1 MKTKADASGE
11 AAIVRP
17 KYYEVDGALRANAN
31 RAWLLAFLTIPIA
44 LAAICIAVLA
54 RMQPP
59 TVIRIGSNG
68 DASIVGKPAKGTI
81 DDLYFWSNAV
91 TLGLLVCAAGITYF
105 EWRSAAKKEIVAAT
119 IIAELWNGRVSDK
132 IEIVRRTEQ
141 FNQLVELQNQET
153 ERLLSA
159 GPKTSEP
166 EQEAAGS
173 ITKSIS
179 QNGYSGSSAAGS
191 AAKSTSQA
199 PRATESAEGGNAN
212 DGTARLQ
219 QSNLLLQR
227 RVEAL
232 ENSEGNLRQ
241 ILNQTTLLLDEERRR
256 NATLKGA

>member
-1 MKTKADASGE
+1 MRRLS
-11 AAIVRP
+11 AIQLP
-17 KYYEVDGALRANAN
+17 A
-31 RAWLLAFLTIPIA
+31 
-44 LAAICIAVLA
+44 AVLLFCAIASVMAAKAQAVQPEKTGQSA
-54 RMQPP
+54 RQRQGFFDYALGKINPANTDYGAAMADG
-59 TVIRIGSNG
+59 RS
-68 DASIVGKPAKGTI
+68 DLVGHTI

-91 TLGLLVCAAGITYF
+91 TLGLLVCAAGIIYF

-119 IIAELWNGRVSDK
+119 IIAGLWNGRVSDR

-159 GPKTSEP
+159 GPKTSER

-173 ITKSIS
+173 ITKNVS
-179 QNGYSGSSAAGS
+179 QAGYSDSPAAGS
-191 AAKSTSQA
+191 ATKSTLPA
-199 PRATESAEGGNAN
+199 PRAIESAAVENAN

-232 ENSEGNLRQ
+232 ENSENNLKQR
-241 ILNQTTLLLDEERRR
+241 LNQTTLLLDEERRR
-256 NATLKGA
+256 NRTLKGA

>member
-1 MKTKADASGE
+1 MMRRLS
-11 AAIVRP
+11 AIQLS
-17 KYYEVDGALRANAN
+17 A
-31 RAWLLAFLTIPIA
+31 
-44 LAAICIAVLA
+44 AVLLFCA
-54 RMQPP
+54 IAPAPMAQTRTVQPQTAEQAVRQRQGFFDYALGKINP
-59 TVIRIGSNG
+59 SNTDYG
-68 DASIVGKPAKGTI
+68 AAMADGRSEAVSHTI

-91 TLGLLVCAAGITYF
+91 TLGLLVCAAGIIYF

-132 IEIVRRTEQ
+132 IEIVRRTQQ

-159 GPKTSEP
+159 GPKTSEH
-166 EQEAAGS
+166 EQDAAEC
-173 ITKSIS
+173 ITKSVG

-191 AAKSTSQA
+191 AAKSTSPA
-199 PRATESAEGGNAN
+199 SRATGSAAVGNAN

-219 QSNLLLQR
+219 QSNLMLQR

-232 ENSEGNLRQ
+232 ENSENNLKQR
-241 ILNQTTLLLDEERRR
+241 LNQTTILLDEERRR

>member
-1 MKTKADASGE
+1 MMRRISAIQLPAVILLFCAIAPGLVAQTQTVQPEKTGPTQRQRQGFLDYALGKINPSNTDYGAAMADGRSE
-11 AAIVRP
+11 AV
-17 KYYEVDGALRANAN
+17 
-31 RAWLLAFLTIPIA
+31 
-44 LAAICIAVLA
+44 
-54 RMQPP
+54 
-59 TVIRIGSNG
+59 SH
-68 DASIVGKPAKGTI
+68 TI

-91 TLGLLVCAAGITYF
+91 TLSLLVCAAGIIYF

-132 IEIVRRTEQ
+132 IEIVRRTQQ

-159 GPKTSEP
+159 GPKTSEQ
-166 EQEAAGS
+166 EQEAVES
-173 ITKSIS
+173 ITKNVG

-191 AAKSTSQA
+191 AAKSTSPA
-199 PRATESAEGGNAN
+199 SRATESAAVGNAN

-219 QSNLLLQR
+219 QSNLMLQR

-232 ENSEGNLRQ
+232 ENSENNLKQR
-241 ILNQTTLLLDEERRR
+241 LNQATILLDEERRR

>member
-1 MKTKADASGE
+1 MMRRLSAIQLP
-11 AAIVRP
+11 AIV
-17 KYYEVDGALRANAN
+17 
-31 RAWLLAFLTIPIA
+31 LLLCAVAPT
-44 LAAICIAVLA
+44 LAAQAQTAQPQTATQTVRQRQGFFDYALGKINPSNTDYGETLA
-54 RMQPP
+54 GRRGDLVGH
-59 TVIRIGSNG
+59 TV
-68 DASIVGKPAKGTI
+68 
-81 DDLYFWSNAV
+81 DDLYFWSNIV
-91 TLGLLVCAAGITYF
+91 TLGLLACAAGIIYF
-105 EWRSAAKKEIVAAT
+105 EWRSAAKKEIIAAT
-119 IIAELWNGRVSDK
+119 IIAELWNGRVSDRV
-132 IEIVRRTEQ
+132 EILRRTEQ

-159 GPKTSEP
+159 GPKTSEQ

-173 ITKSIS
+173 ITKNVS
-179 QNGYSGSSAAGS
+179 QNGYSGSPVASS

-199 PRATESAEGGNAN
+199 PRATESAAVENAN

-241 ILNQTTLLLDEERRR
+241 RLNQTTLLLDEERRR